1 VEWNLSPEQDA
12 YQEAFRGWLA
22 DMAPPEAVRRWL
34 DAGDAAAFEKL
45 FADGGWAGVGL
56 PEESGGQGGGLVELA
71 LTAEELARVAAPS
84 AGWLA
89 TVLAVPAL
97 ALAGHHDLAERV
109 LAGQDAAYLV
119 PAEGVPDEAPSL
131 AVDAAGAVTG
141 SVPRVLAG
149 DTAVTFVVPAVPP
162 GAVDPTPRAAGGREL
177 RLVEAGAPEVTRTRR
192 KLLDRSR
199 SVADVTLDHAPSR
212 RLELDDPAEVLRQAS
227 ARAAVLVAAD
237 SLGASGR
244 MLDLAVAYSKQRH
257 QFGVPI
263 GSFQAVKHA
272 AAMILVGV
280 EAARSA
286 VYFAAASVDAGSPE
300 YFLPAAA
307 VKAQVT
313 AEGARAADSAL
324 TLHGA
329 IGYTW
334 EYDLQ
339 LFFKRA
345 RLDEKLLGTPA
356 QWNERIAAGLALV

>member
-12 YQEAFRGWLA
+12 YQEAFRGWLSDVA
-22 DMAPPEAVRRWL
+22 APDVVRRWL

-45 FADGGWAGVGL
+45 FAAGGWAGVGL
-56 PEESGGQGGGLVELA
+56 PEELGGQGGGLVELA
-71 LTAEELARVAAPS
+71 LTAEELARAAAPS

-97 ALAGHHDLAERV
+97 ARAGHRDLAELA
-109 LAGQDAAYLV
+109 LAGQGAAYLV
-119 PAEGVPDEAPSL
+119 PAECVPDEAPPL
-131 AVDAAGAVTG
+131 RIDEAGAVSG

-149 DTAVTFVVPAVPP
+149 GTAVRFVVPA
-162 GAVDPTPRAAGGREL
+162 GREL
-177 RLVEAGAPEVTRTRR
+177 RLVEAGVPEVIRTRR

-199 SVADVTLDHAPSR
+199 SVADVTLDRAPSR
-212 RLELDDPAEVLRQAS
+212 PLELADPAEVLRQAS

-272 AAMILVGV
+272 AATMLVGV

-286 VYFAAASVDAGSPE
+286 VYFAAASVDAGDPAA
-300 YFLPAAA
+300 FLHAAA

-313 AEGARAADSAL
+313 AEGARSADSAL

-339 LFFKRA
+339 LFYKRA
-345 RLDEKLLGTPA
+345 RLDENLLGTPA
-356 QWNERIAAGLALV
+356 QLNELIADGLALV

>member
-1 VEWNLSPEQDA
+1 MEWNLLPEQDA
-12 YQEAFRGWLA
+12 YQEAFRGWLS
-22 DMAPPEAVRRWL
+22 DVAPPDAVRRWL

-45 FADGGWAGVGL
+45 FADGGWGGVGL
-56 PEESGGQGGGLVELA
+56 PEELGGQGGGLVELA

-97 ALAGHHDLAERV
+97 ALAGHRDLAELA
-109 LAGQDAAYLV
+109 LAGETAAYLMS
-119 PAEGVPDEAPSL
+119 AECVPDEAPPLS
-131 AVDAAGAVTG
+131 VDETGAISG

-149 DTAVTFVVPAVPP
+149 DTAVRFVVPA
-162 GAVDPTPRAAGGREL
+162 GQEL
-177 RLVEAGAPEVTRTRR
+177 RLVEAGAPEVTRTGR

-199 SVADVTLDHAPSR
+199 SVADVTLDRSPSR
-212 RLELDDPAEVLRQAS
+212 RLELADPAEVLRQAS

-286 VYFAAASVDAGSPE
+286 VYFAAASVDAGGPDA
-300 YFLPAAA
+300 FLHAAA
-307 VKAQVT
+307 IKAQVT
-313 AEGARAADSAL
+313 AEGARTADSAL

-339 LFFKRA
+339 LFYKRA

>member
-1 VEWNLSPEQDA
+1 VDWNLSPEQDA
-12 YQEAFRGWLA
+12 YQEAFRGWLSDVA
-22 DMAPPEAVRRWL
+22 APDVVRRWL

-45 FADGGWAGVGL
+45 FADGGWGGVGL
-56 PEESGGQGGGLVELA
+56 PEELGGQGGGLVELA
-71 LTAEELARVAAPS
+71 LTAEELARAAAPS

-97 ALAGHHDLAERV
+97 ARAGHRDIAELA
-109 LAGQDAAYLV
+109 LAGQTAAYLM
-119 PAEGVPDEAPSL
+119 PAECVPDEAPPLS
-131 AVDAAGAVTG
+131 VDETGAVSG

-149 DTAVTFVVPAVPP
+149 GTAVTFVVPAVSS
-162 GAVDPTPRAAGGREL
+162 GTGNGQEL
-177 RLVEAGAPEVTRTRR
+177 RLVEAGTPAVARTGR

-199 SVADVTLDHAPSR
+199 AVADVRLDRAPSR
-212 RLELDDPAEVLRQAS
+212 RLELADPAEALRRAS

-237 SLGASGR
+237 SLGASVR

-286 VYFAAASVDAGSPE
+286 VYFAAASVDAGGPDS
-300 YFLPAAA
+300 FLHAAA

-313 AEGARAADSAL
+313 AEGARTADSAL

-339 LFFKRA
+339 LFYKRA
-345 RLDEKLLGTPA
+345 RLDEKLLGSPA
-356 QWNERIAAGLALV
+356 QWNERIASGLALA

>member
-1 VEWNLSPEQDA
+1 VDWNLSPEQDA
-12 YQEAFRGWLA
+12 YQEAFGGWLSDVA
-22 DMAPPEAVRRWL
+22 APDVVRRWL
-34 DAGDAAAFEKL
+34 DAGDATAFEKL
-45 FADGGWAGVGL
+45 FADGGWGGVGL
-56 PEESGGQGGGLVELA
+56 PEDLGGQGGGLVELA
-71 LTAEELARVAAPS
+71 LTAEELARAAAPS

-89 TVLAVPAL
+89 TVLAAPALAQAGHRDLAEL
-97 ALAGHHDLAERV
+97 ALAG
-109 LAGQDAAYLV
+109 QTAAYLV
-119 PAEGVPDEAPSL
+119 PAECIPDEAPPLS
-131 AVDAAGAVTG
+131 VDETGAISG

-149 DTAVTFVVPAVPP
+149 GTAVRFVVPT
-162 GAVDPTPRAAGGREL
+162 GQEL
-177 RLVEAGAPEVTRTRR
+177 RLVEAGALEVTRTGRR
-192 KLLDRSR
+192 LLDRSR
-199 SVADVTLDHAPSR
+199 SVADVRLDRAPSQ
-212 RLELDDPAEVLRQAS
+212 RLELADPAEVLRQAS

-286 VYFAAASVDAGSPE
+286 VYFAAASVDAGGPE
-300 YFLPAAA
+300 AFLHAAA

-313 AEGARAADSAL
+313 AEGARTADSAL

-339 LFFKRA
+339 LFYKRA
-345 RLDEKLLGTPA
+345 RLDEKLLGPPA